1 MSDGTVVI
9 ETLGVERMVFKRTR
23 LSLHI
28 ARSRYRA
35 ADKPVSVS

>member
-9 ETLGVERMVFKRTR
+9 ETLGVERMVFKRAG
-23 LSLHI
+23 LSLI
-28 ARSRYRA
+28 AQARYRA